1 MLIQYAG
8 GYRNCTKMVQ
18 EANKE
23 ENEKF
28 KAESKDPSLHDGV
41 GHFISLRH
49 EHKVSQSETISPD
62 KWITFFLNVL

>member
-1 MLIQYAG
+1 
-8 GYRNCTKMVQ
+8 MVQ

-28 KAESKDPSLHDGV
+28 KAESQDPSLHDGV

-62 KWITFFLNVL
+62 KWITFF